1 MLRVINQAALDLI
14 KGFESLRLTAYQDV
28 AGIWTIGWGHIKGV
42 RAGMQITEAQAEDAL
57 RDDLEIA
64 ETFVDGATSDVMTSE
79 NQFGAMVSLCF
90 NIGTGNFLTSTVLK
104 QHRLKNYAPAADAFL
119 MWDKAHVDGQLQ
131 EVSGLAKR
139 RIMERK
145 LYLTT

>member
-1 MLRVINQAALDLI
+1 MLRIINQTTLDLI
-14 KGFESLRLTAYQDV
+14 TGFESLRLTAYQDV

-42 RAGMQITEAQAEDAL
+42 RPGMQITEQQAEDAL
-57 RDDLEIA
+57 RDDLDAA
-64 ETFVDGATSDVMTSE
+64 ETFVDGATSDVMTSD

-90 NIGTGNFLTSTVLK
+90 NIGTGNFRTSSVLK
-104 QHRLKNYAPAADAFL
+104 QHRLKNYSAAADAFL

-131 EVSGLAKR
+131 EVEGLARR

-145 LYLTT
+145 FYLTA